1 MRKVYILPNLFTAG
15 SLFCGMLAI
24 LKILSGAPNGPS
36 EACALIIYSSLL
48 DVADGAVARLTRTTS
63 AFGLNFDSLSDLVA
77 FGVAPAVLAYDAFGE
92 AYPHLAAAV
101 CSLFAICGALRLAR
115 FNVQATREE
124 KKSFS
129 GLPIPGA
136 ALAIVSIVWVSV
148 SNPQLKAWL
157 IQTLPNLKNNN
168 PLGPILPP
176 ALVIIAYLMVSNV
189 PFYGFKSMHLGRRQP
204 FDILV
209 TIIVVVALLYMLKD
223 YLDIVLFVV
232 IWSYISI
239 SLVYGLVKGGP
250 APVVKTPEEQQ
261 PNLPRPQP

>member
-24 LKILSGAPNGPS
+24 LKILSGAPNAPA
-36 EACALIIYSSLL
+36 EACALIIYASLL
-48 DVADGAVARLTRTTS
+48 DVFDGAVARLTRTTS

-77 FGVAPAVLAYDAFGE
+77 FGVAPAVLAYDAFGV

-136 ALAIVSIVWVSV
+136 ALAIVSIVWVTA
-148 SNPQLKAWL
+148 SNPRLMSWM
-157 IQTLPNLKNNN
+157 IQMLPNLKHGN
-168 PLGPILPP
+168 PLGVILPP
-176 ALVIIAYLMVSNV
+176 ALVVIAYLMVSNV
-189 PFYGFKSMHLGRRQP
+189 PFYGFKSIQWGRRQP

-209 TIIVVVALLYMLKD
+209 TFIVVVALLYMLKD
-223 YLDIVLFVV
+223 YLDIVLFVM
-232 IWSYISI
+232 IWSYIST
-239 SLVYGLVKGGP
+239 SLVLGLLKGRPAVKI
-250 APVVKTPEEQQ
+250 PVEE
-261 PNLPRPQP
+261 PSHLAGPQP